1 MGMLYSTGFAN
12 REATFRWKA
21 GRLAYGSEG
30 SGSAEVMRRIAELLG
45 LSASVASICCRL
57 SIS

>member
-1 MGMLYSTGFAN
+1 MGMLYSMGFAN

-30 SGSAEVMRRIAELLG
+30 SGSAEVMRRIAE
-45 LSASVASICCRL
+45 
-57 SIS
+57 